1 MNETP
6 LPEIYL
12 GYIACLNRQDWST
25 LGHFVV
31 DDLHYNEQRIG
42 IAAYRKMLM
51 RHAEEIPDLY
61 FEIHT
66 LIAEPPIVASRLVY
80 NCTPT
85 RMFLG
90 LHVDGKRL
98 SFSENVFYR
107 FRGEKIEQIWSVID
121 KAAIE
126 V

>member
-66 LIAEPPIVASRLVY
+66 LVY

>member
-1 MNETP
+1 
-6 LPEIYL
+6 
-12 GYIACLNRQDWST
+12 
-25 LGHFVV
+25 
-31 DDLHYNEQRIG
+31 
-42 IAAYRKMLM
+42 M